1 MGDGFKHFRSAD
13 LAKMIC
19 GKQLVVSEG
28 RITLFTLGCQSF
40 QECLSKKVK
49 VV

>member
-1 MGDGFKHFRSAD
+1 MGDGFKHFRSAE
-13 LAKMIC
+13 AKMIC
-19 GKQLVVSEG
+19 GKQLVISEG
-28 RITLFTLGCQSF
+28 RVTLFTLGCQSF